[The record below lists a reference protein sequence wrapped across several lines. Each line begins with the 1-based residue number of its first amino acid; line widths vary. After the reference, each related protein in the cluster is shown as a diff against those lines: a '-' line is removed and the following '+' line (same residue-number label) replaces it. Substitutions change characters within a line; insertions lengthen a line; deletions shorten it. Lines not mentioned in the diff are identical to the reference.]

1 MTLTYL
7 AAFSLTTLVS
17 FVLTRFIRNLAHRK
31 QWFSPGSAHHI
42 HSSPVPRL
50 GGVAIY
56 VTFIL
61 VAGPML
67 FTREFSLNSV
77 RSHHTFAYI
86 LAAGTLVFLLGLLDD
101 LRPVK
106 PYVKFAVQ
114 GVAGVILYLGGLK
127 IVQLPI
133 LFGLHNLSWLSLPL
147 TLFWVLLITNAF
159 NLIDGLDGLAAGSAL
174 FSTITVFVVSLTG
187 NAVATSLLTIALT
200 GAILGFLRFNF
211 NPASIF
217 LGDSG
222 SLFIGFMLAA
232 LALVGSQKTPTVV
245 AVAIPIVSFGLP
257 LLETALSVVRRF
269 LNGQPILTADR
280 NHIHHKLLEL
290 GYSQRSAV
298 AMLYGV
304 SAAFGLLSLLLLNPG
319 GPSVGIV
326 LFVLGV
332 GIWLGVQQL
341 GYHEIFEL
349 QRVARRAMDQRKIIG
364 NNITVRRA
372 IEGLAKVASTL
383 ELFGLLQE
391 TLASNDFDGFQLSLS
406 TADAQHS
413 SRDELDLMT
422 EDLRYEPRFVWFRE
436 GATGAAPRWSITLEL
451 ESVDNN
457 HLGFLT
463 LYRSTPSQPI
473 AFDFDLL
480 VTPFRYALA
489 AALQRIL
496 PQESREADA
505 EVNNSIPGVI
515 PPETEGRSAYSSERP
530 GFAS

>member
-1 MTLTYL
+1 
-7 AAFSLTTLVS
+7 
-17 FVLTRFIRNLAHRK
+17 
-31 QWFSPGSAHHI
+31 HI
-42 HSSPVPRL
+42 HSTPVPRL

-56 VTFIL
+56 LTFII

-67 FTREFSLNSV
+67 FTRGFSFTSV
-77 RSHHTFAYI
+77 RSHQTLAYI
-86 LAAGTLVFLLGLLDD
+86 LAAGTLVFLLGLYDD

-114 GVAGVILYLGGLK
+114 ALAGGILYLGGLK
-127 IVQLPI
+127 IVQIPI

-147 TLFWVLLITNAF
+147 TILWVLLITNAF

-174 FSTITVFVVSLTG
+174 FSTIVVFVVSLSG
-187 NAVATSLLTIALT
+187 NAIATSLLTIALT

-222 SLFIGFMLAA
+222 SLFIGFMLGA
-232 LALVGSQKTPTVV
+232 LALAGSQKTPTVV
-245 AVAIPIVSFGLP
+245 AVAIPVVSFGLP
-257 LLETALSVVRRF
+257 LLETLLSVVRRF
-269 LNGQPILTADR
+269 LSGQPIFTADR

-349 QRVARRAMDQRKIIG
+349 QRVARRAMDQRRIIG
-364 NNITVRRA
+364 NNLAVRRA
-372 IEGLAKVASTL
+372 IEGLAKVGSTL

-391 TLASNDFDGFQLSLS
+391 TLAFNDFDGFQLNLSRPGPGSSL
-406 TADAQHS
+406 
-413 SRDELDLMT
+413 RDDLDLLT
-422 EDLRYEPRFVWFRE
+422 EDRAYEPRFVWFRE
-436 GATGAAPRWSITLEL
+436 GNIGFAPLWSITLEL
-451 ESVDNN
+451 ESAD
-457 HLGFLT
+457 HDQLGFLT
-463 LYRSTPSQPI
+463 LYRCTPLQPV

-480 VTPFRYALA
+480 VTPFRHALST
-489 AALQRIL
+489 ALQRIL
-496 PQESREADA
+496 PVESIERGGETI
-505 EVNNSIPGVI
+505 EEGLPG
-515 PPETEGRSAYSSERP
+515 PLQPEGDGSPVYGVDRP
-530 GFAS
+530 GFAN